1 MCVFAICTCVSCS
14 IAIKLTVVAEGIG
27 DQVIAELTSPIL
39 RFADSYPSISAFSC
53 ADNGHFLIIVLIDF
67 QFIRHLIRCSLT
79 FEFKP
84 IIFILSCSSNIP
96 VVA

>member
-1 MCVFAICTCVSCS
+1 MCVSCS
-14 IAIKLTVVAEGIG
+14 IAVKLAVVAEATRG
-27 DQVIAELTSPIL
+27 QVIAGLTSPIL
-39 RFADSYPSISAFSC
+39 RFAESYPSISAFSC

-67 QFIRHLIRCSLT
+67 QFIRHLIRCRLT
-79 FEFKP
+79 FKFKP